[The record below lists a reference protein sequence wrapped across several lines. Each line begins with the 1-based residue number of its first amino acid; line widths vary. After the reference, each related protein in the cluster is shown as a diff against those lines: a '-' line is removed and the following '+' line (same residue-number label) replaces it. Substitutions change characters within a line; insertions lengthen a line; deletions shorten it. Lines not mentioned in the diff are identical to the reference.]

1 MTLRDRL
8 ETVRAERWQ
17 RWIFALAGGL
27 LGLVL
32 AMTHWIGFL
41 VGGALVAVPQRSIL
55 RGIVSGTGYG
65 LLVWGVF
72 LATLAL
78 NGTAAAYVDMG
89 QVFYLSVAIP
99 VVTGFLGS
107 LVRAIV

>member
-1 MTLRDRL
+1 MTISDRL
-8 ETVRAERWQ
+8 ETIRVDGWR

-32 AMTHWIGFL
+32 ATTHWIGFL
-41 VGGALVAVPQRSIL
+41 IGGALVAVPQRSIV

-65 LLVWGVF
+65 VLVWGVF

-78 NGTAAAYVDMG
+78 DGTAASYVEMG

-99 VVTGFLGS
+99 VLTAFLGS
-107 LVRAIV
+107 LVRAIG